1 MASNEEKGEEL
12 IHRDEGKRP
21 LVAPPNSIILNQ
33 NLDPNHPVKSFL
45 ELKLAIITARL
56 ATIQALIKQKN
67 IDLAEAMTQINML
80 KTRGDEIERTMGTG
94 KRAYR
99 HLIDVYKT
107 GLNVVQGY
115 LRQAMI

>member
-1 MASNEEKGEEL
+1 MASKEVKGEENGNG
-12 IHRDEGKRP
+12 EMKRS

-33 NLDPNHPVKSFL
+33 NLDPNHPVQSFL
-45 ELKLAIITARL
+45 KLKMAIITARL

>member
-1 MASNEEKGEEL
+1 MASKEGKGEGKGGG
-12 IHRDEGKRP
+12 EGKGP

-33 NLDPNHPVKSFL
+33 NLDPNHPVKSYL
-45 ELKLAIITARL
+45 ELKMAIITARL

-80 KTRGDEIERTMGTG
+80 KTRGNEIERTMGTG

>member
-1 MASNEEKGEEL
+1 MASKEVKGEEKGVG
-12 IHRDEGKRP
+12 EGKRP
-21 LVAPPNSIILNQ
+21 IIDIENMD
-33 NLDPNHPVKSFL
+33 LDKL
-45 ELKLAIITARL
+45 LKLQMAIITARL

>member
-1 MASNEEKGEEL
+1 MASKEVKGEEKGVG
-12 IHRDEGKRP
+12 EGKRP
-21 LVAPPNSIILNQ
+21 IIDIENMD
-33 NLDPNHPVKSFL
+33 LDKL
-45 ELKLAIITARL
+45 LKLQMAIITARL

-80 KTRGDEIERTMGTG
+80 KTRGDEIERTMGTS

>member
-1 MASNEEKGEEL
+1 MASKEGKGEGKG
-12 IHRDEGKRP
+12 RGEGKGP

-33 NLDPNHPVKSFL
+33 NLDPNHPLESYL
-45 ELKLAIITARL
+45 ELRMAIITARL

-80 KTRGDEIERTMGTG
+80 KTRGNEIERTMGTG

>member
-1 MASNEEKGEEL
+1 MASKEVKGEEKGVG
-12 IHRDEGKRP
+12 EGKRP

-80 KTRGDEIERTMGTG
+80 KTRGDEIENTMGTG

>member
-1 MASNEEKGEEL
+1 ME
-12 IHRDEGKRP
+12 EGKEEVKRP
-21 LVAPPNSIILNQ
+21 IVDIENMD
-33 NLDPNHPVKSFL
+33 LDKL
-45 ELKLAIITARL
+45 LKLQMAIITARL
-56 ATIQALIKQKN
+56 ATYQALIKQKN

-80 KTRGDEIERTMGTG
+80 KTRGDEIERTMGTS

>member
-1 MASNEEKGEEL
+1 
-12 IHRDEGKRP
+12 
-21 LVAPPNSIILNQ
+21 
-33 NLDPNHPVKSFL
+33 
-45 ELKLAIITARL
+45 
-56 ATIQALIKQKN
+56 
-67 IDLAEAMTQINML
+67 MTQINML

>member
-1 MASNEEKGEEL
+1 MASKEGKGEGKGGG
-12 IHRDEGKRP
+12 EGKGP

-33 NLDPNHPVKSFL
+33 NLDPNHPVKSYL
-45 ELKLAIITARL
+45 ELKMAIITARL

-80 KTRGDEIERTMGTG
+80 KTRGNEIERTMGTG

-107 GLNVVQGY
+107 GLNVVQGF

>member
-1 MASNEEKGEEL
+1 MASKEVKGEGKGGG
-12 IHRDEGKRP
+12 EGKRP
-21 LVAPPNSIILNQ
+21 IIDIENMD
-33 NLDPNHPVKSFL
+33 LDKL
-45 ELKLAIITARL
+45 LKLQMAIITARL